1 MKIEMCESLFYSWL
15 RHVKNCQLVQLNWSI
30 SNKWNLKNQ
39 EELEKIMSETD
50 KFFNEKYGYN
60 IYKKNVSLEQLF
72 KGAECDVFGIEM
84 DNGSINKV
92 YGVDVAFHEAG
103 LNYGSREETTSRII
117 KKCLRTAMCIY
128 GYLNTQGAE
137 IIFASPKINPAQ
149 LEDLDNAIKEL
160 KNLMDRFGYRF
171 EFRLIANEHFQSN
184 VIDPIVAVSENV
196 SDTNELFMRSYQL
209 MKLFGMKN
217 NNVELNKAN
226 LITEEIA
233 NELKIGQIAQMG
245 LKAVLTNESFSEEEL
260 SRLQDKAYT
269 KSTFNLN
276 YPLLANANKEYEK
289 NRYYSNLIEI
299 RGIKYALC
307 SQWFEKD
314 RSYLMA
320 WLSKYQ

>member
-1 MKIEMCESLFYSWL
+1 MKIEMGESIFYSWL

-39 EELEKIMSETD
+39 EELEKIMLETG

-60 IYKKNVSLEQLF
+60 IYKKNVSLSQLLN
-72 KGAECDVFGIEM
+72 GAECDVFGIEM
-84 DNGSINKV
+84 DNGSINKI
-92 YGVDVAFHEAG
+92 YGIDVAFHEAG

-128 GYLNTQGAE
+128 GYLDKQDAE

-149 LEDLDNAIKEL
+149 LKDLENGISDIQ
-160 KNLMDRFGYRF
+160 NLMDSLGYRF
-171 EFRLIANEHFQSN
+171 KFHLIANEGFQKK
-184 VIDPIVAVSENV
+184 VISPIVFVSENV

-209 MKLFGMKN
+209 MKLFDMKN
-217 NNVELNKAN
+217 NNTELNKAN
-226 LITEEIA
+226 LITEEVA
-233 NELKIGQIAQMG
+233 NEIKIGQLAQTG

-276 YPLLANANKEYEK
+276 YPLLVNANKEYEK
-289 NRYYSNLIEI
+289 NRYYSNFIEI
-299 RGIKYALC
+299 KGIKYALC
-307 SQWFEKD
+307 SQWYDYNKKHLIE
-314 RSYLMA
+314 
-320 WLSKYQ
+320 WLSKY